1 MTVKLLSKQL
11 LEFLSSKGDYTGSSE
26 STLVKMQH
34 CSKSHVTAHSYFR
47 LYQLWGDYIL
57 FKPEGEGSSVW
68 CGRPKRN
75 CLACMESSV
84 GDAGDEKCASRL
96 VNTDLAASLTRLAK
110 LVEAEWGNSKP
121 NV

>member
-1 MTVKLLSKQL
+1 MPRLILYKRVFRKTQNSNFRDFTVYL
-11 LEFLSSKGDYTGSSE
+11 
-26 STLVKMQH
+26 
-34 CSKSHVTAHSYFR
+34 YFR

-57 FKPEGEGSSVW
+57 FKPEGGGSSVW

-84 GDAGDEKCASRL
+84 GDSDDEKCASRL